1 MQNSKYEELYKLLN
15 IDQKEVVDSIEGPVL
30 VVAGPG
36 TGKTQTLSLRVAN
49 ILKTQDI
56 NPENILCLTFS
67 ESGVEQIKRRLNLV
81 IGSSEANNVYVS
93 TYHGFGNDL
102 LNHNLIN
109 TNLFNDL
116 NAINDLGATHII
128 KTILDKLP
136 YSSSLKK
143 NNFIKDIKSTISEA
157 KKAYLTYQD
166 IQEIAEANISYTL
179 EATKITLKLS
189 DKLRLV
195 SKKSVDD
202 FRFLLKELKDIKDN
216 NKDESFKTIVI
227 NELKDA
233 LDFFDN
239 EASTKLITKWK
250 SKYLAKNELDQQIF
264 NSLDQNKKLIDL
276 SEIFRLYQEELEK
289 QKLYDFD
296 DMILNSIKLL
306 KENPNIKYSLQE
318 RFQYIL
324 VDEFQDTN
332 ASQNNL
338 LKLLIDNPVNEKRP
352 NILVV
357 GDDDQAIFAFQGA
370 KYSHMLEFYN
380 DYNDV
385 KVITLKTNYRST
397 DEIIEISKK
406 IANKIESRLD
416 HDLNQIDKNFKSS
429 STKNGQIQK
438 LHFKTELE
446 QNSWLSNE
454 LKKNTKNDSAVISTK
469 HRDLEKI
476 ANLLEEQGLAIDYE
490 KRENILENQY
500 FMELVYLAKTIIAI
514 KQKDHHSINYLMPIV
529 LNFEFLNLPTELIW
543 QMSWQSK
550 DNHTPWSDVSLNLEQ
565 TNDFFKF
572 LIKVSSKIDLLPYD
586 QIIDYLIGLETI
598 ELDNNKFYKS
608 NFLNH
613 LSKAENKY
621 LEIELFANLK
631 SLRNHLDEYYPV
643 PKSFIS
649 IQDLIDFIDELK
661 ENDQKLTN
669 TISYKEISNIKVM
682 TAFSSKGLEFDNVYI
697 LSANDKFWGEK
708 FRQDNNKISLPP
720 NLSYIRNFDQPNK
733 DQRLR
738 VLYVALSR
746 AKYNLN
752 ILSYDYD
759 SSNKMMTPLSYME
772 ETISDN
778 EALSPLIKDPV
789 IKRPEQSIKTS
800 TLRDSWKA
808 EYRPFQPNIA
818 INSYL
823 QKRIEKYKLSPTAL
837 NDFLDIDDKGPQIF
851 FYRHLLGYPSSKSIP
866 LIYGNLIHESL
877 EWLINNFKDTNQL
890 APIKDLIDHYKIR
903 LASQKI
909 TETEKENLKLKGSI
923 ALENYINKY
932 KDKFSKDDQT
942 ELSFFKEDIKI
953 DNCLIS
959 GKIDRISK
967 SKDKL
972 IIIDY
977 KTSEKSYHKW
987 TSIDHLYDYRRQLYF
1002 YLLLIKN
1009 SKQFSAYQDIEARID
1024 FINQDPHKTISLDLN
1039 IEASEEERIKILI
1052 TKVWQ
1057 HINNLNFPD
1066 TSKYPKT
1073 LKGITSFENDLINDK
1088 I

>member
-429 STKNGQIQK
+429 STKNGQIQR

-550 DNHTPWSDVSLNLEQ
+550 DNHTPWSDVSLNL
-565 TNDFFKF
+565 
-572 LIKVSSKIDLLPYD
+572 
-586 QIIDYLIGLETI
+586 
-598 ELDNNKFYKS
+598 
-608 NFLNH
+608 
-613 LSKAENKY
+613 
-621 LEIELFANLK
+621 
-631 SLRNHLDEYYPV
+631 
-643 PKSFIS
+643 
-649 IQDLIDFIDELK
+649 
-661 ENDQKLTN
+661 
-669 TISYKEISNIKVM
+669 
-682 TAFSSKGLEFDNVYI
+682 
-697 LSANDKFWGEK
+697 
-708 FRQDNNKISLPP
+708 
-720 NLSYIRNFDQPNK
+720 
-733 DQRLR
+733 
-738 VLYVALSR
+738 
-746 AKYNLN
+746 
-752 ILSYDYD
+752 
-759 SSNKMMTPLSYME
+759 
-772 ETISDN
+772 
-778 EALSPLIKDPV
+778 
-789 IKRPEQSIKTS
+789 
-800 TLRDSWKA
+800 
-808 EYRPFQPNIA
+808 
-818 INSYL
+818 
-823 QKRIEKYKLSPTAL
+823 
-837 NDFLDIDDKGPQIF
+837 
-851 FYRHLLGYPSSKSIP
+851 
-866 LIYGNLIHESL
+866 
-877 EWLINNFKDTNQL
+877 
-890 APIKDLIDHYKIR
+890 
-903 LASQKI
+903 
-909 TETEKENLKLKGSI
+909 
-923 ALENYINKY
+923 
-932 KDKFSKDDQT
+932 
-942 ELSFFKEDIKI
+942 
-953 DNCLIS
+953 
-959 GKIDRISK
+959 
-967 SKDKL
+967 
-972 IIIDY
+972 
-977 KTSEKSYHKW
+977 
-987 TSIDHLYDYRRQLYF
+987 
-1002 YLLLIKN
+1002 
-1009 SKQFSAYQDIEARID
+1009 
-1024 FINQDPHKTISLDLN
+1024 
-1039 IEASEEERIKILI
+1039 
-1052 TKVWQ
+1052 
-1057 HINNLNFPD
+1057 
-1066 TSKYPKT
+1066 
-1073 LKGITSFENDLINDK
+1073 
-1088 I
+1088 